1 MLRSL
6 NILYAKGEDLSHR
19 NMIEA
24 LEFMSM
30 NVKIVSDGDKAYREY
45 QRSKPDIIISDVEI
59 PILNGLEL
67 VEKIRQED
75 NDIQIIILT
84 KCTEL
89 PCLLK
94 AVELNITKYLLK
106 NSTSFNDLKNALMIC
121 IENISKKKTKLLK
134 HFNKKDH
141 YDLNRQVLYVNDK
154 VVRLDYHERDFLEL
168 LLKND
173 PKIVTYKEIENQ
185 VWDNKMSSAAIRSLV
200 RNLRKKLPSH
210 SIENISKVGYRVV
223 TSNG

>member
-6 NILYAKGEDLSHR
+6 NILYAKNEDISHR

-30 NVKIVSDGDKAYREY
+30 NVRIVTDGEKAYEEY

-75 NDIQIIILT
+75 ADIQVIILT
-84 KCTEL
+84 KCTEVE
-89 PCLLK
+89 CLLK
-94 AVELNITKYLLK
+94 AVELNIAKYLLK
-106 NSTSFNDLKNALMIC
+106 HSASFNDLKNALMIC
-121 IENISKKKTKLLK
+121 IENITKKKSKLLK
-134 HFNKKDH
+134 HFNKKD
-141 YDLNRQVLYVNDK
+141 YYELNSQVLYVNEK
-154 VVRLDYHERDFLEL
+154 IVRLDYHERDFLEL

-173 PKIVTYKEIENQ
+173 LRIVTYKEIENE
-185 VWDNKMSSAAIRSLV
+185 VWKNNMSSAALRSLV
-200 RNLRKKLPSH
+200 RNLRKKLPLN

-223 TSNG
+223 TVNN